1 VTGSLA
7 KPALITHAFFQAARV
22 GDAEGPAARMWAA
35 VRGMGFDEVIAG
47 GGWPLDLALATVTA
61 APGRL
66 TMIGGAQ
73 RPVPDGI
80 SQAVAYQMHDVVGI
94 SVLQATDETSERTW
108 ADLRGDWFDDGSGDW
123 PGDWPG
129 DRAGDWPADRP
140 GDRAADRPGDR
151 AADRPGDRAADRP
164 GDRAG
169 DRAGDGAG
177 PTAGTLGVVTIH
189 LAVVTDRPRAQV
201 WSSTP
206 EEVAAAFDPADLPD
220 WGRSWWRP
228 AKGLLVWEL
237 SAPAHPVLTRRLLA
251 VTSAADED
259 VMDDWFWGGPE
270 QSLALPPF
278 TSYLMHAAKL
288 RYERVVLDRDLEA
301 MGTIITDVDR
311 RCAELVA
318 VLDRPSVSIED
329 ILGAERALHD
339 LRWRQHGLTAT
350 VNAVRDMTGTVNV
363 AQANM
368 RSALGGAPSG
378 SAASPIETDRRL
390 ARWTQ
395 QQLRVQQS
403 YLASAQTRAGE
414 TKQLA
419 ATIVDEALQH
429 RRERL
434 ATLQTAVIGAILT
447 TLAGIQS
454 VEYKVTWLPGPLVAP
469 TIFGLAALAL
479 VLPSVVLRW
488 PRGGHS
494 DSAFTWF
501 DIICAALFGA
511 TAGWFTATAAARHA
525 AEPRTAVLSAIA
537 GALIAAA
544 AAATALFRKRR

>member
-7 KPALITHAFFQAARV
+7 KPALVTHAFFQATRA
-22 GDAEGPAARMWAA
+22 AEADGPAAQMWSA
-35 VRGMGFDEVIAG
+35 VRGTGFDQAIDG
-47 GGWPLDLALATVTA
+47 TTWPLDLALTAVTA

-66 TMIGGAQ
+66 TMLGGAQ

-94 SVLQATDETSERTW
+94 SVLQATDETSDRTW
-108 ADLRGDWFDDGSGDW
+108 GDLTADWFGDWAQ
-123 PGDWPG
+123 PA
-129 DRAGDWPADRP
+129 AGM
-140 GDRAADRPGDR
+140 
-151 AADRPGDRAADRP
+151 
-164 GDRAG
+164 
-169 DRAGDGAG
+169 
-177 PTAGTLGVVTIH
+177 LGVATIH

-201 WSSTP
+201 WPSTP
-206 EEVAAAFDPADLPD
+206 AAVAAVFAPADLPD
-220 WGRSWWRP
+220 WGRGWWRP

-237 SAPAHPVLTRRLLA
+237 SAPAHPLLTRRLLA
-251 VTSAADED
+251 VTSAADES

-270 QSLALPPF
+270 QSMSLPPF

-288 RYERVVLDRDLEA
+288 RYEHLVLERDLEA
-301 MGTIITDVDR
+301 MGTIIADVDR
-311 RCAELVA
+311 RCADLAA
-318 VLDRPSVSIED
+318 VLDRPSVSVDD

-339 LRWRQHGLTAT
+339 LRWRQHGLNAT
-350 VNAVRDMTGTVNV
+350 VNAVRDMTGTMTV

-395 QQLRVQQS
+395 QQLRVQQN
-403 YLASAQTRAGE
+403 YLVSAQNRADE

-419 ATIVDEALQH
+419 TIVVDEALQH

-434 ATLQTAVIGAILT
+434 ATVQTAIIGAVLT
-447 TLAGIQS
+447 ALAGIQS

-488 PRGGHS
+488 PRGGTP

-501 DIICAALFGA
+501 DIVCAGVFGA
-511 TAGWFTATAAARHA
+511 TAGWFVATAVARHA
-525 AEPRTAVLSAIA
+525 AEPRTPVLSAIA

-544 AAATALFRKRR
+544 AAAVVLLRKRR